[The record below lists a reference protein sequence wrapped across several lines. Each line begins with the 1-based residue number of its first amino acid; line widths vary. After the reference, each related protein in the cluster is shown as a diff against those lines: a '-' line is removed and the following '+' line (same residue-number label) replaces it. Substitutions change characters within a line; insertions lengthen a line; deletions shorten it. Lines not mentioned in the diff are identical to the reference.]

1 MNKTIHFLF
10 ITIFALGLSGCTRK
24 HYLDSPTPAGT
35 VPPLPALEQPRIES
49 LERAHEPAF
58 GGSSAGYSGSTEDQ
72 LELGDNIT
80 RNRPVPGSG
89 PSETSGTIKRF
100 SSIYRSK
107 GAPRIAVFLNRSLS
121 DEVREW
127 RSGRRVIISGEG
139 SVSKSRETGQT
150 FREETVSGPMAVT
163 EQQRLG
169 LGGGRVNPQEET
181 LWPFEDGFIQPF
193 LQAGAKLID
202 RSTIMRLVALKDAEG
217 KTNDY
222 NPVPLKKVEM
232 GALID
237 HADIFV
243 ELLISRV
250 PSAPCGYEFK
260 AAAKEVKTGRIIAN
274 ATSLNWD
281 KKRFEKKKVITTSSG
296 YEIKKETTLPKM
308 NELSHDLAMDMMN
321 LLINTWGSDAD
332 MTPIKPM
339 ARLPVNQG
347 DGDIQMKRDGSR
359 SKLPDTIPSVSR
371 RWALVIGLSKYK
383 DSRIPNLRYADKD
396 AKLFHDWLV
405 SPDGGGYS
413 PLNVKLL
420 LNETA
425 TLQNMRE
432 ALYVWLKKP
441 IEEDEIVIYFS
452 GHGSPE
458 SIDVPDNLFLLLY
471 DTNFDKISSTGF
483 PMWDVKTAI
492 QRFIKAKKLIIIAD
506 ACHAGGVGS
515 GFMEGRRA
523 LQQKPAF
530 GNAFQDIAN
539 IGHGIAVL
547 TASDNRQ
554 LSQEG
559 KKWGGG
565 HGVFTWFLLK
575 GLKGEADYSQ
585 NGIVTL
591 GELIPFVS
599 EHVRRNTNNMQC
611 PTIAGKFDPTISIA
625 K

>member
-1 MNKTIHFLF
+1 MRKSIYLLF
-10 ITIFALGLSGCTRK
+10 IFIVIQALPGCTK
-24 HYLDSPTPAGT
+24 TKYLDSPTPAGT
-35 VPPLPALEQPRIES
+35 VPAPPALEQPRIQS
-49 LERAHEPAF
+49 LERTHEY
-58 GGSSAGYSGSTEDQ
+58 GSGTSASGSGENQ
-72 LELGDNIT
+72 LELGDNMI
-80 RNRPVPGSG
+80 RNRPLQGSG
-89 PSETSGTIKRF
+89 PGAGSGTISMF
-100 SSIYRSK
+100 SSSYQQK
-107 GAPRIAVFLNRSLS
+107 DKPRIAVFLNRFLS

-127 RSGRRVIISGEG
+127 RSGRRVIVSGEG
-139 SVSKSRETGQT
+139 SVSQSRETAST
-150 FREETVSGPMAVT
+150 FREETVSGPVAIT

-169 LGGGRVNPQEET
+169 LGGGRVNPRDEV
-181 LWPFEDGFIQPF
+181 LWPFEDGFMQPF
-193 LQAGAKLID
+193 LQAGATLID
-202 RSTIMRLVALKDAEG
+202 RSTVMRLVALKDAEG

-222 NPVPLKKVEM
+222 DPVPLKRVEM
-232 GALID
+232 NALKN

-281 KKRFEKKKVITTSSG
+281 KKRFEKKKVITTASG
-296 YEIKKETTLPKM
+296 YEIKKETTFPKM
-308 NELSHDLAMDMMN
+308 NELSRDLAMDLMN
-321 LLINTWGSDAD
+321 SLIRTWGSASD
-332 MTPIKPM
+332 MPPIRPL
-339 ARLPVNQG
+339 AAPPRDQG
-347 DGDIQMKRDGSR
+347 DGDIQTKQEGSSSR
-359 SKLPDTIPSVSR
+359 PPDATPSVSQ
-371 RWALVIGLSKYK
+371 RWALVIGLSQYK
-383 DSRIPNLRYADKD
+383 DSRIPTLRYADKD
-396 AKLFHDWLV
+396 AKLFYDWLIA
-405 SPDGGGYS
+405 SDGGRYS

-425 TLQNMRE
+425 TLQNIRE
-432 ALYVWLKKP
+432 ALYVWLKQP

-458 SIDVPDNLFLLLY
+458 SVDVSDNLFLLPY
-471 DTNFDKISSTGF
+471 DTDFDKISSTGF

-492 QRFIKAKKLIIIAD
+492 QRFIKAKRMIIIAD

-515 GFMEGRRA
+515 GFVEGRRA
-523 LQQKPAF
+523 LKQKPAF
-530 GNAFQDIAN
+530 GNAFQNIAN

-559 KKWGGG
+559 RKWGGG

-575 GLKGEADYSQ
+575 GLEGEADYSQ
-585 NGIVTL
+585 DGVVTL